1 MHLHTFLKDIY
12 FYRKNIS
19 LQLGDQTASRHIHN
33 LHINSSPKCESIA
46 VQRCYKMV
54 KIISSEKSVRRT
66 REALGLTSDFSIG
79 LRGRLPVDNYGAW
92 FVLFAH
98 HSHILRGGAGSCDRD
113 GDETLFEL
121 MRRLNNTHAH
131 VPTTNF
137 HFRI

>member
-1 MHLHTFLKDIY
+1 M
-12 FYRKNIS
+12 
-19 LQLGDQTASRHIHN
+19 
-33 LHINSSPKCESIA
+33 
-46 VQRCYKMV
+46 
-54 KIISSEKSVRRT
+54 
-66 REALGLTSDFSIG
+66 GLTSDFSIG